1 MSHALWTQPGETLSH
16 NNACKEYGLEKHE
29 IFDAIKL
36 GKLQYKENYAH
47 GNPYYR
53 LLREEVKSLVVELR
67 GDKFFEKQEIE
78 FQIKKA
84 TKEIN
89 SCKRKIKSKEKE
101 KIMLT
106 KKLAD
111 LENKS

>member
-1 MSHALWTQPGETLSH
+1 MSQGLWTQPGETLSH
-16 NNACKEYGLEKHE
+16 NNACKEYGLEEHE

-53 LLREEVKSLVVELR
+53 LLRYEVKALVVELR
-67 GDKFFEKQEIE
+67 GDKYFEKQEVE
-78 FQIKKA
+78 FQIKNV

-89 SCKRKIKSKEKE
+89 SCKRKLKSKEKE
-101 KIMLT
+101 KIMLI
-106 KKLAD
+106 KKLD
-111 LENKS
+111 ELES

>member
-1 MSHALWTQPGETLSH
+1 VSQGLWTQPGETLSH

-47 GNPYYR
+47 GNPYYK
-53 LLREEVKSLVVELR
+53 LLRQEVIALVIELR
-67 GDKFFEKQEIE
+67 GENFFKKQEIE

-101 KIMLT
+101 KIMLL
-106 KKLAD
+106 KKLEE
-111 LENKS
+111 LEN

>member
-1 MSHALWTQPGETLSH
+1 MSQGLWAQQGETLSH

-47 GNPYYR
+47 GNPYYK
-53 LLREEVKSLVVELR
+53 LLRQEVIALVIELR
-67 GDKFFEKQEIE
+67 GDKFFKKQEIE

-89 SCKRKIKSKEKE
+89 SCKRKMKLKEKE
-101 KIMLT
+101 KIMLI
-106 KKLAD
+106 KKLEY
-111 LENKS
+111 LEN

>member
-1 MSHALWTQPGETLSH
+1 MLQALWTQPGETLSH
-16 NNACKEYGLEKHE
+16 NNACKEYGLEKYE

-53 LLREEVKSLVVELR
+53 LLRKEVKNLVVELR

-78 FQIKKA
+78 FQIKKT

-89 SCKRKIKSKEKE
+89 SCKRKLKSKEKE
-101 KIMLT
+101 KVILI
-106 KKLAD
+106 KKLD
-111 LENKS
+111 ELEN

>member
-1 MSHALWTQPGETLSH
+1 MSQALWTQPAETLSH

-29 IFDAIKL
+29 ILDAMKL

-53 LLREEVKSLVVELR
+53 LLREEVISLVVELR
-67 GDKFFEKQEIE
+67 GDNFFEKQEIE
-78 FQIKKA
+78 CQIKKV

-89 SCKRKIKSKEKE
+89 SCKRKLKSKEKE
-101 KIMLT
+101 KILLI
-106 KKLAD
+106 KKLD
-111 LENKS
+111 GLEH

>member
-1 MSHALWTQPGETLSH
+1 MPQGLWTQPGETLSH

-47 GNPYYR
+47 GNPYYK
-53 LLREEVKSLVVELR
+53 LLRQEVIALLIELR
-67 GDKFFEKQEIE
+67 GENFFKKQEIE

-101 KIMLT
+101 KIMLI
-106 KKLAD
+106 KKLEE
-111 LENKS
+111 LEN

>member
-1 MSHALWTQPGETLSH
+1 MSQVLWTQPGETLSH

-47 GNPYYR
+47 GNPYYK
-53 LLREEVKSLVVELR
+53 LLRQEVIALVIELR
-67 GDKFFEKQEIE
+67 GENFFKKQEIE
-78 FQIKKA
+78 FQIKKT

-101 KIMLT
+101 KIMLI
-106 KKLAD
+106 KKLEE
-111 LENKS
+111 LEN

>member
-1 MSHALWTQPGETLSH
+1 MSQGLWTQPGETLSH

-47 GNPYYR
+47 GNPYYK
-53 LLREEVKSLVVELR
+53 LLRQEVIALVIELR
-67 GDKFFEKQEIE
+67 GENFFKKQEIE

-101 KIMLT
+101 KIMPI
-106 KKLAD
+106 KKIEE
-111 LENKS
+111 LEN

>member
-1 MSHALWTQPGETLSH
+1 MSQGLWTQPGETLSH

-53 LLREEVKSLVVELR
+53 LLRQEVIALVIELR
-67 GDKFFEKQEIE
+67 GENFFKKQEVE

-89 SCKRKIKSKEKE
+89 SCKRKIKAKEKE
-101 KIMLT
+101 KIILI
-106 KKLAD
+106 KKLEE
-111 LENKS
+111 LEN

>member
-1 MSHALWTQPGETLSH
+1 MSKALWTQPGETLSH

-53 LLREEVKSLVVELR
+53 LLREEVKSLVIELR
-67 GDKFFEKQEIE
+67 GDNYFEKQEIK
-78 FQIKKA
+78 FQIKQA
-84 TKEIN
+84 TREIN
-89 SCKRKIKSKEKE
+89 SCKRKR
-101 KIMLT
+101 
-106 KKLAD
+106 KKHAY
-111 LENKS
+111 KKT

>member
-1 MSHALWTQPGETLSH
+1 MSKALWTQPGETLSH

-53 LLREEVKSLVVELR
+53 LLREEVRALVVELR
-67 GDKFFEKQEIE
+67 GDKYFEEQEIE
-78 FQIKKA
+78 FQIRQA

-89 SCKRKIKSKEKE
+89 SCKRKMKSKEKE
-101 KIMLT
+101 KIMLI
-106 KKLAD
+106 KRLGELD
-111 LENKS
+111 N